1 MEFFLTNHHKLILI
15 LENLSKM
22 NSIDIKSIK
31 EEIFKTLKLAY
42 PVIIG
47 QLGIIM
53 MGVVDSIMVGQLGSV
68 PLAAASLGNSLIFLI
83 LIIGIGCSIVVSPII
98 AILVGGKRYS
108 ECGTYFRQSL
118 LVNVV
123 LSIVMIGIILLGVNF
138 IHYLNQPPEVIELAI
153 VFMSIVGL
161 SAFPLM
167 VYQTYKQFIEGF
179 SIVKPAMIIAVLA
192 NIINAFANWVLIFG
206 KFGFPEL
213 GIAGSAWATFASRVF
228 MALAIMFYV
237 MRNEKFKQYDV
248 NFHFRGLDFPIIKKI
263 LSLGLPSGFQYF
275 FEVGAFTFAVIM
287 IGWIGANELAAHQI
301 AINLASISFM
311 AVLGISQAAS
321 IRVGN
326 AMGER
331 SVSKIRKAGFT
342 GIFLGATIMSLAG
355 LTFILLNNF
364 LPTLYIDDEAV
375 ISIAS
380 RLIIIAALFQLSD
393 GTQAVGIGVLRGLTD
408 VKGPTIITFI
418 AYWVV
423 SLPIAYLLA
432 FNFDLGV
439 DGVWIGLLIGL
450 TASAILLT
458 LRFNYKSKHIIH
470 I

>member
-1 MEFFLTNHHKLILI
+1 
-15 LENLSKM
+15 M
-22 NSIDIKSIK
+22 NSKQLKDIKT
-31 EEIFKTLKLAY
+31 EISKTIKLAY

-53 MGVVDSIMVGQLGSV
+53 MGVVDSMMVGRLGPI

-83 LIIGIGCSIVVSPII
+83 LIIGIGSSIVVSPLV
-98 AILVGGKRYS
+98 AILVGGKRFY
-108 ECGTYFRQSL
+108 ECGIYFRQSL
-118 LVNVV
+118 LVNSI
-123 LSIVMIGIILLGVNF
+123 LSLLMVGIILIGVNY
-138 IHYLNQPPEVIELAI
+138 IKYLNQPPEVIESTI
-153 VFMSIVGL
+153 IYMTIVGF
-161 SAFPLM
+161 SAIPLM
-167 VYQTYKQFIEGF
+167 LFQTYKQFIEGL
-179 SIVKPAMIIAVLA
+179 SIMKPAMIISLLA
-192 NIINAFANWVLIFG
+192 NIINAFANWILIFG
-206 KFGFPEL
+206 KFGFPQL
-213 GIAGSAWATFASRVF
+213 GLAGAAWATFLSRVF
-228 MALAIMFYV
+228 MVIVIMIYV
-237 MRNEKFKQYDV
+237 MRNKKFKQYDV
-248 NFHFRGLDFPIIKKI
+248 TFHFRGINIPVMKKL

-287 IGWIGANELAAHQI
+287 IGWIGSNELAAHQI

-326 AMGER
+326 AMGEQNI
-331 SVSKIRKAGFT
+331 SNVRKAGFT
-342 GIFLGATIMSLAG
+342 AIGLGAAIMSLAG

-364 LPTLYIDDEAV
+364 LPTLYIDDKAV

-408 VKGPTIITFI
+408 VKGPTIITFV
-418 AYWVV
+418 AYWII

-432 FNFDLGV
+432 FDFNLGV

-450 TASAILLT
+450 TVSAILLT
-458 LRFNYKSKHIIH
+458 FRFNYKSKKIIH

>member
-1 MEFFLTNHHKLILI
+1 MKS
-15 LENLSKM
+15 LE
-22 NSIDIKSIK
+22 IQTIKD
-31 EEIFKTLKLAY
+31 EVFKTLKLAY

-53 MGVVDSIMVGQLGSV
+53 MGVVDSMMVGRLGSV

-83 LIIGIGCSIVVSPII
+83 LIIGIGSSIVVSPIV

-108 ECGTYFRQSL
+108 ECGVYFRQSL
-118 LVNVV
+118 LVNIV
-123 LSIVMIGIILLGVNF
+123 LSILMIGVILIGVNF
-138 IHYLNQPPEVIELAI
+138 IHYLRQPPEVIELTI
-153 VFMSIVGL
+153 VYMSIVGF

-167 VYQTYKQFIEGF
+167 IFQTFKQFIEGL
-179 SIVKPAMIIAVLA
+179 SVMKPAMVISLLA
-192 NIINAFANWVLIFG
+192 NIINAIANWVLIFG

-213 GIAGSAWATFASRVF
+213 GLAGAAWATFLSRVF
-228 MALAIMFYV
+228 MVVIIMIYV

-248 NFHFRGLDFPIIKKI
+248 TFRFRGLNFPVIKKL

-275 FEVGAFTFAVIM
+275 FEVGAFSFAVIM

-326 AMGER
+326 AMGEQ
-331 SVSKIRKAGFT
+331 SIVNVRKAGFT
-342 GIFLGATIMSLAG
+342 GIILGASIMSLAG
-355 LTFILLNNF
+355 LTFILLNKF
-364 LPTLYIDDEAV
+364 LPTLYINDEVV

-380 RLIIIAALFQLSD
+380 RLIIIAALFQISD

-408 VKGPTIITFI
+408 VKGPTIITFV
-418 AYWVV
+418 AYWII

-432 FNFDLGV
+432 FNFNLGV
-439 DGVWIGLLIGL
+439 EGIWIGLLIGL
-450 TASAILLT
+450 TASAFMLT
-458 LRFNYKSKHIIH
+458 LRFNYKSKHLIH

>member
-1 MEFFLTNHHKLILI
+1 MKS
-15 LENLSKM
+15 LE
-22 NSIDIKSIK
+22 IKTIK
-31 EEIFKTLKLAY
+31 EEVLKTFKLAY

-53 MGVVDSIMVGQLGSV
+53 MGVVDSMMVGRLGSV

-83 LIIGIGCSIVVSPII
+83 LIIGIGSSIVVSPLV

-108 ECGTYFRQSL
+108 ECGIYFRQSL
-118 LVNVV
+118 LVNIV
-123 LSIVMIGIILLGVNF
+123 LSILMIGIILIGVNF
-138 IHYLNQPPEVIELAI
+138 IHYLNQPPEVIDLAI
-153 VFMSIVGL
+153 VYMSIVGF

-167 VYQTYKQFIEGF
+167 IFQTFKQFIEGL
-179 SIVKPAMIIAVLA
+179 SVMKPAMVISLLA

-206 KFGFPEL
+206 EFGFPAL
-213 GIAGSAWATFASRVF
+213 GLAGAAWATFLSRVF
-228 MALAIMFYV
+228 MVIVIMIYV

-248 NFHFRGLDFPIIKKI
+248 TFRFRGLNFPVIKKL

-275 FEVGAFTFAVIM
+275 FEVGAFSFAVIM

-326 AMGER
+326 AMGEQNIAN
-331 SVSKIRKAGFT
+331 VRKAGFT
-342 GIFLGATIMSLAG
+342 GIILGASIMSIAG

-364 LPTLYIDDEAV
+364 LPTLYINDEVV

-408 VKGPTIITFI
+408 VKGPTIITFL
-418 AYWVV
+418 AYWII

-432 FNFDLGV
+432 FKFNLGV
-439 DGVWIGLLIGL
+439 EGVWIGLLIGL
-450 TASAILLT
+450 TTSAFLLT
-458 LRFNYKSKHIIH
+458 LRFNYKSKQLVHI
-470 I
+470 

>member
-1 MEFFLTNHHKLILI
+1 MK
-15 LENLSKM
+15 
-22 NSIDIKSIK
+22 SIDIQSIK
-31 EEIFKTLKLAY
+31 EEVFKTVKLAY

-53 MGVVDSIMVGQLGSV
+53 MGVVDSIMVGRIGPV

-83 LIIGIGCSIVVSPII
+83 LIIGIGSSIVVSPLV

-108 ECGTYFRQSL
+108 ECGIYFRQSL
-118 LVNVV
+118 LVNIV
-123 LSIVMIGIILLGVNF
+123 LSILMIGVIVIGVNF
-138 IHYLNQPPEVIELAI
+138 IYYLNQPPEVIELAI
-153 VFMSIVGL
+153 IYMSIVGF

-167 VYQTYKQFIEGF
+167 IFQTFKQFIEGL
-179 SIVKPAMIIAVLA
+179 SVMKPAMVISLLA

-213 GIAGSAWATFASRVF
+213 GLAGAAWATFLSRVF
-228 MALAIMFYV
+228 MVVVIMIYV

-248 NFHFRGLDFPIIKKI
+248 TFRFRGLNFPIIKKI

-275 FEVGAFTFAVIM
+275 FEVGAFSFAVIM

-326 AMGER
+326 AMGEQNI
-331 SVSKIRKAGFT
+331 VNVRKAGFT
-342 GIFLGATIMSLAG
+342 GIILGASIMSLAG

-364 LPTLYIDDEAV
+364 LPTLYINDEVV

-393 GTQAVGIGVLRGLTD
+393 GIQAVGIGVLRGLTD
-408 VKGPTIITFI
+408 VKGPTIITFV
-418 AYWVV
+418 AYWII
-423 SLPIAYLLA
+423 SLPIAYVLA
-432 FNFDLGV
+432 FKFNLGV
-439 DGVWIGLLIGL
+439 EGVWIGLLIGL
-450 TASAILLT
+450 TASAFMLT
-458 LRFNYKSKHIIH
+458 LRFNYKSKQLIH

>member
-1 MEFFLTNHHKLILI
+1 MYLKTVKE
-15 LENLSKM
+15 ELSKT
-22 NSIDIKSIK
+22 I
-31 EEIFKTLKLAY
+31 KLAY

-53 MGVVDSIMVGQLGSV
+53 MGVVDSIMVGRLGPI

-83 LIIGIGCSIVVSPII
+83 LIIGIGSSIVVSPLV

-108 ECGTYFRQSL
+108 ECGVYFRQSL
-118 LVNVV
+118 LVNIV
-123 LSIVMIGIILLGVNF
+123 LSILMIGAILIGVNF
-138 IHYLNQPPEVIELAI
+138 ISYLDQPPEVIELTI
-153 VFMSIVGL
+153 IYMSIVGL

-167 VYQTYKQFIEGF
+167 IFQSYKQFIEGL
-179 SIVKPAMIIAVLA
+179 SVMKPAMIISLLA

-206 KFGFPEL
+206 ELGFPKL
-213 GIAGSAWATFASRVF
+213 GLAGAAWATFVSRIF
-228 MALAIMFYV
+228 MALVIMIYV
-237 MRNEKFKQYDV
+237 MRNQKFKQYDV
-248 NFHFRGLDFPIIKKI
+248 TFHFRGINIPVIKKL

-326 AMGER
+326 AMGQQNIAD
-331 SVSKIRKAGFT
+331 VRKAGFT
-342 GIFLGATIMSLAG
+342 AIGFGAAIMSLAG
-355 LTFILLNNF
+355 ITFILLNNF
-364 LPTLYIDDEAV
+364 LPTLYIDDKAV

-393 GTQAVGIGVLRGLTD
+393 GIQAVGIGVLRGLTD
-408 VKGPTIITFI
+408 VKGPTIITFV
-418 AYWVV
+418 AYWII
-423 SLPIAYLLA
+423 SLPIAYILA
-432 FNFDLGV
+432 FKFSLGV

-450 TASAILLT
+450 TVSAILLT
-458 LRFNYKSKHIIH
+458 FRFNHKSKNIIH

>member
-1 MEFFLTNHHKLILI
+1 MQTEKL
-15 LENLSKM
+15 KY
-22 NSIDIKSIK
+22 IK
-31 EEIFKTLKLAY
+31 EEISKTFRLAY

-47 QLGIIM
+47 QLGIIL
-53 MGVVDSIMVGQLGSV
+53 MGVVDSIMVGHLGSI

-83 LIIGIGCSIVVSPII
+83 LIIGIGSSIVVSPLV
-98 AILVGGKRYS
+98 AILVGGKRFS
-108 ECGTYFRQSL
+108 ECGVYFRQSL
-118 LVNVV
+118 LVNIV
-123 LSIVMIGIILLGVNF
+123 LSLLMVGIILVGVNF
-138 IHYLNQPPEVIELAI
+138 IKFLEQPPAVSKLAI
-153 VFMSIVGL
+153 VYMTIVGF
-161 SAFPLM
+161 SAIPLM
-167 VYQTYKQFIEGF
+167 LFQTYKQFIEGL
-179 SIVKPAMIIAVLA
+179 SIMKPAMIISLLA
-192 NIINAFANWVLIFG
+192 NIINAIANWVLIFG

-213 GIAGSAWATFASRVF
+213 GLAGAAWATLLSRVF
-228 MALAIMFYV
+228 MVIVIMIYV
-237 MRNEKFKQYDV
+237 MRNNKFKQYDV
-248 NFHFRGLDFPIIKKI
+248 TFHFRGINIPVIKKL

-311 AVLGISQAAS
+311 AALGISQAAS

-326 AMGER
+326 AMGEQNILN
-331 SVSKIRKAGFT
+331 VRKAGF
-342 GIFLGATIMSLAG
+342 IAIALGAGIMSLSG

-364 LPTLYIDDEAV
+364 LPTLYINDEAV

-380 RLIIIAALFQLSD
+380 RLLIIAALFQLSD

-418 AYWVV
+418 AYWII
-423 SLPIAYLLA
+423 SLPVAYFLA
-432 FNFDLGV
+432 FNFKLGV

-450 TASAILLT
+450 TVSAILLT
-458 LRFNYKSKHIIH
+458 LRFNHKSKQIIH